1 MNILN
6 WEYDKKLMLLI
17 GFLFVIRLFHIT
29 NPPIEVAHNWRQT
42 TSLMVARN
50 YYQLDHNILYPTIDE
65 CGNKRGVIG
74 MEFPLIPYG
83 AYIMSVPLGYDHWY
97 GRLISLMIVSFGIWF
112 FYKLL
117 RLYFVTEHAFYATL
131 AFAFSAMFH
140 LGRKVMPDPSSLS
153 LVLGGVY
160 FGTLYLRGGAKWTG
174 MLYLLF
180 AGLGALVKIP
190 FGLYLVLLAIPFFD
204 GKLPY
209 LRKGIFVVLSLFIL
223 SAVYWWYF
231 VWNFHLMETFGQW
244 YNAGRSIGEG
254 LHELREHWKG
264 VLEKFYFSAFHS
276 YLFCAYAVV
285 GLIIAIIKKQ
295 KLVIWTMLLLAPLM
309 GVYMLKSGF
318 LFAHHGYYALPI
330 MPLLALLVGVFLISF
345 DKRWAIALVMLAIIE
360 SVANQQHD
368 FFIKDREY
376 VKLQL
381 TDIAN
386 QVSNSQD
393 LFALASN
400 ENPNEFYFLN
410 RKGWIVPN
418 DHVVPSELEKLK
430 SMGCRFLVIRK
441 ERLLE
446 TPLLEK
452 VFENQDYLVFK
463 M

>member
-112 FYKLL
+112 F
-117 RLYFVTEHAFYATL
+117 F
-131 AFAFSAMFH
+131 
-140 LGRKVMPDPSSLS
+140 
-153 LVLGGVY
+153 
-160 FGTLYLRGGAKWTG
+160 
-174 MLYLLF
+174 
-180 AGLGALVKIP
+180 GLGALVKIP

-254 LHELREHWKG
+254 FYELKEHWKG

-285 GLIIAIIKKQ
+285 GLIIAFIKKR

-318 LFAHHGYYALPI
+318 LLPTTAI
-330 MPLLALLVGVFLISF
+330 MRCRSCLCWLCWLAFFSFLSTS
-345 DKRWAIALVMLAIIE
+345 A
-360 SVANQQHD
+360 
-368 FFIKDREY
+368 
-376 VKLQL
+376 
-381 TDIAN
+381 
-386 QVSNSQD
+386 
-393 LFALASN
+393 
-400 ENPNEFYFLN
+400 
-410 RKGWIVPN
+410 G
-418 DHVVPSELEKLK
+418 
-430 SMGCRFLVIRK
+430 
-441 ERLLE
+441 RLLWSCWRS
-446 TPLLEK
+446 
-452 VFENQDYLVFK
+452 
-463 M
+463 